1 MEENMTESASAMEGL
16 AETKERIEKEQ
27 GGEMERVILSAHEPE
42 TKPHKGIKA
51 QKVFQKAGHVLNKLK
66 VPIILII
73 IAVILFFV
81 YRNYKAKQELAQTMA
96 MGSQIE
102 TTTIEKRDLT
112 SSITTTGTV
121 ESQEM
126 RTLSSA
132 IKDTKITSVN
142 VEVGD
147 TVTEGDILVTFSDE
161 DINRTISDLQEDI
174 SVSEQKDAIEA
185 KSQDREYIY
194 TYGTEATSMSSAAEK
209 VEDALADLQEA
220 CDAYGTAKTKRDEA
234 KAAMESAYADY
245 APYEGQSQSI
255 SVNSTG
261 STLKSSYESAKSAYE
276 SAESS
281 VTSAYNAQVN
291 AQKAYDSAVES
302 RASTT
307 RSAAN
312 SLTSADESY
321 QKSTLTQGDSTEDLR
336 RQLED
341 YQESLSDYVVTAPI
355 SGIVTSLSVEN
366 GNGFSGGEIMTIQNC
381 DSYTITTEIDEYDIP
396 DIELGQ
402 KVVIKTDATRDD
414 ELEGIV
420 SFISPTATSGSGSSG
435 VTYTIT
441 IDILTKDARLKIGM
455 SAKLNIIV
463 DEKTD
468 VLTVPYD
475 AVTENEAGESVIY
488 VLDGGLG
495 RESGSDDE
503 TTESTEPESI
513 ITAEGA
519 AGALEDDASTDTA
532 DAGQPMP
539 GKIPSG
545 GAGNRGSSAS
555 QGAPA
560 DAQRAIV
567 VEIGMESDYYTEI
580 LSDEISEGMQV
591 IIQSASTNGSGENT
605 QSVMFNMGGGGGGN
619 GGGPSGG
626 GPGGGF

>member
-1 MEENMTESASAMEGL
+1 MEEKKTEPVSTIEEL

-27 GGEMERVILSAHEPE
+27 GDEMERVILSGHGPE
-42 TKPHKGIKA
+42 TKPHTGVKA
-51 QKVFQKAGHVLNKLK
+51 QKVFRKIGHILNKLK
-66 VPIILII
+66 VLIILII
-73 IAVILFFV
+73 IAVIAFFV
-81 YRNYKAKQELAQTMA
+81 YRNYKTKQELVQAMA
-96 MGSQIE
+96 MSSQVE
-102 TTTIEKRDLT
+102 TATIEKRDLT

-147 TVTEGDILVTFSDE
+147 MVTEGDILVTFSDE
-161 DINRTISDLQEDI
+161 DINRTIADLQEDI
-174 SVSEQKDAIEA
+174 SVSEQKDTIEA
-185 KSQDREYIY
+185 KSQDREYLY
-194 TYGTEATSMSSAAEK
+194 TYGTEATSISSAAEK
-209 VEDALADLQEA
+209 VEDALTDLQEA

-234 KAAMESAYADY
+234 KTAMESAHSAY
-245 APYEGQSQSI
+245 APYEGQTLSAN
-255 SVNSTG
+255 SVG
-261 STLKSSYESAKSAYE
+261 ATLKSAYESAKSAYE

-281 VTSAYNAQVN
+281 VTSTYNAQVN

-302 RASTT
+302 QAGTT

-355 SGIVTSLSVEN
+355 SGIVTSLAVEN
-366 GNGFSGGEIMTIQNC
+366 GNGFSGGEIMTIQNI
-381 DSYTITTEIDEYDIP
+381 DSYTISTEIDEYDVP

-402 KVVIKTDATRDD
+402 QVVIKTDATRDD
-414 ELEGIV
+414 ELEGVV
-420 SFISPTATSGSGSSG
+420 SFISPTATSSSGSSG
-435 VTYTIT
+435 VTYNIT
-441 IDILTKDARLKIGM
+441 IDILTKDDRLKIGM

-463 DEKTD
+463 DEKTN

-488 VLDGGLG
+488 VLDGGFD
-495 RESGSDDE
+495 GSSAAGVEDASD
-503 TTESTEPESI
+503 TPDTV

-519 AGALEDDASTDTA
+519 AGALAGDESTDTEQA
-532 DAGQPMP
+532 MPAVETSGETDGQSGRSGNAKQGM
-539 GKIPSG
+539 PSG
-545 GAGNRGSSAS
+545 
-555 QGAPA
+555 
-560 DAQRAIV
+560 AQREIV
-567 VEIGMESDYYTEI
+567 VEVGMESDYYTEI
-580 LSDEISEGMQV
+580 SSDEISEGMQV
-591 IIQSASTNGSGENT
+591 VIQSASTNGSGEDT
-605 QSVMFNMGGGGGGN
+605 QSMMFNMGGGGGN
-619 GGGPSGG
+619 SGGGPSGG